1 MRARVVLGVF
11 EVQYGGGE
19 HQLEGGVSERIKKI
33 KDEIGV
39 DRQGKIE
46 WSP

>member
-19 HQLEGGVSERIKKI
+19 HQLEGGVSERMKKL
-33 KDEIGV
+33 KTKLESTDKE
-39 DRQGKIE
+39 K
-46 WSP
+46 

>member
-19 HQLEGGVSERIKKI
+19 HQLEGGVSERMKKL
-33 KDEIGV
+33 KTKLVSTDKE
-39 DRQGKIE
+39 K
-46 WSP
+46 